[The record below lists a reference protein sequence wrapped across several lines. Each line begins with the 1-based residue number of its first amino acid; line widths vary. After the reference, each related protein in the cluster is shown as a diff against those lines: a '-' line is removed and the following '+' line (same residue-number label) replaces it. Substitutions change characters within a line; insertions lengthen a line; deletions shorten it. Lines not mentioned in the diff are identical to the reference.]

1 MPRVFAGLLM
11 GFAGLALL
19 VGPARLGGG
28 RRTDLLGTAVLVV
41 VSFVWACA
49 SLYSKHRPVPESPL
63 LVVAMQSLAGGAAL
77 WIAAVASGEFH
88 ALHFA
93 SVTTRSWMA
102 LIYLI
107 VFGSGIGF
115 TAYLYI
121 LKNSTAAKVSTY
133 GFVNPVVALFLG
145 WLLAAEPIS
154 ARTVIAATVILTAV
168 IVVIT
173 APKANAVTAVTQA
186 PATAKP

>member
-1 MPRVFAGLLM
+1 MVREEG
-11 GFAGLALL
+11 
-19 VGPARLGGG
+19 
-28 RRTDLLGTAVLVV
+28 VLQ
-41 VSFVWACA
+41 A
-49 SLYSKHRPVPESPL
+49 SKPRPVNSET
-63 LVVAMQSLAGGAAL
+63 AESLAGAAAL
-77 WIAAVASGEFH
+77 WVAAVVSGEFQ

-121 LKNSTAAKVSTY
+121 LRKSTAAKVATY

-145 WLLAAEPIS
+145 WLLAAEPITP
-154 ARTVIAATVILTAV
+154 RTVIAAAVILTAV

-173 APKANAVTAVTQA
+173 APKAAAAKAVTQV
-186 PATAKP
+186 PATAKT

>member
-1 MPRVFAGLLM
+1 
-11 GFAGLALL
+11 
-19 VGPARLGGG
+19 
-28 RRTDLLGTAVLVV
+28 
-41 VSFVWACA
+41 
-49 SLYSKHRPVPESPL
+49 
-63 LVVAMQSLAGGAAL
+63 MQSLAGGAAL
-77 WIAAVASGEFH
+77 WIAALASGEFQ

-121 LKNSTAAKVSTY
+121 LRKSTAAKVATY

-145 WLLAAEPIS
+145 WLLAAEPITP
-154 ARTVIAATVILTAV
+154 RTVIAAAVILTAV
-168 IVVIT
+168 IIVIT
-173 APKANAVTAVTQA
+173 APKPDAVKVTPGA
-186 PATAKP
+186 PAAAKL